1 MSAQLNRST
10 DRRAFLRRTATG
22 IGAAATIGL
31 ASDTVAAQSEPDYGG
46 WFEGVS
52 NFEGTYDYTGKSEVT
67 VAVGSEA
74 NGGYFGFGPAAIR
87 VDPGTTVVWEW
98 TGEGNSHN
106 VVAEDGSFES
116 ELYSAP
122 GETFEHTFESEGI
135 YKYYCVPHQSLGML
149 GAVVVG
155 GSGGLDSSQV
165 EQPLLEASGEGGES
179 DAESDGG
186 SESDSEGSGTPISFE
201 IGTFITILAL
211 GILSPIF
218 FGIFLL
224 LQEPDSAEPPTRT
237 E

>member
-1 MSAQLNRST
+1 MSEQPKRST
-10 DRRAFLRRTATG
+10 DRRAFLRRTAIG
-22 IGAAATIGL
+22 LGAAATSGL
-31 ASDTVAAQSEPDYGG
+31 ASGTATAQSEPDYGG
-46 WFEGVS
+46 WFDGVS
-52 NFEGTYDYTGKSEVT
+52 NYEGTYDYTGQSEVT

-74 NGGYFGFGPAAIR
+74 NGGYYGFGPAAIR

-122 GETFEHTFESEGI
+122 GETFEHTFESEGT
-135 YKYYCVPHQSLGML
+135 YTYYCAPHQSLGML

-165 EQPLLEASGEGGES
+165 DQPLLEASGGGDSGGGGSGGES
-179 DAESDGG
+179 GG
-186 SESDSEGSGTPISFE
+186 GSEGSGTPISFE
-201 IGTFITILAL
+201 NATFVTILAL
-211 GILSPIF
+211 GLLSPVF
-218 FGIFLL
+218 FGVFLL
-224 LQEPDSAEPPTRT
+224 LKQTDSTEPPAKA

>member
-1 MSAQLNRST
+1 MSAQPNRST

-31 ASDTVAAQSEPDYGG
+31 ASDTAAAQSEPDYGG
-46 WFEGVS
+46 WFDGVS
-52 NFEGTYDYTGKSEVT
+52 NYEGTYDYTGQSEVT

-74 NGGYFGFGPAAIR
+74 NGGYYGFNPAAIR

-122 GETFEHTFESEGI
+122 GETFEHTFESEGT
-135 YKYYCVPHQSLGML
+135 YKYYCDPHRSLGML

-165 EQPLLEASGEGGES
+165 EQPLLEASGGGGSGGES
-179 DAESDGG
+179 DGESG
-186 SESDSEGSGTPISFE
+186 SESDGSGRPISFE
-201 IGTFITILAL
+201 GGAFVATLAL
-211 GILSPIF
+211 GLLSPIF
-218 FGIFLL
+218 FGLFLL
-224 LQEPDSAEPPTRT
+224 LQETESAEPPTKA